1 MIRDVFKVTLLVS
14 GRFYAKISFFLFD
27 ALWHY
32 PQIHLKSLGQRFEAI
47 RSQLELEIKMEH
59 PQNSKDIL

>member
-32 PQIHLKSLGQRFEAI
+32 PQIHLESLGQRF
-47 RSQLELEIKMEH
+47 
-59 PQNSKDIL
+59 

>member
-1 MIRDVFKVTLLVS
+1 MKNMKEAMIRDVFKVTLLVS

-32 PQIHLKSLGQRFEAI
+32 QQIHLESSGQRF
-47 RSQLELEIKMEH
+47 
-59 PQNSKDIL
+59 